1 MKWRLG
7 EVHDHWG
14 WKITAT
20 LLELREP
27 VRIWR
32 TIDPVPIGMCYHQS
46 FFTFEEV
53 CRYIESR
60 ETEKVLYVLRK

>member
-1 MKWRLG
+1 
-7 EVHDHWG
+7 
-14 WKITAT
+14 

-32 TIDPVPIGMCYHQS
+32 TIDPAPIGMCYHQS
-46 FFTFEEV
+46 FFTFEEA